1 MSELTSVHAVPD
13 QLTVPASSTMD
24 LTFRIDFAGMA
35 GQSPMGPSIGSSVD
49 KDDS

>member
-1 MSELTSVHAVPD
+1 MSPTIESWTTHD
-13 QLTVPASSTMD
+13 QLTVAASSTMD
-24 LTFRIDFAGMA
+24 LTFHIDFVGMA